1 MITHWQLYSSDLN
14 AENRLS
20 LTLVL
25 SYADRAQQFAF
36 QLKGYCNEDSMGEG
50 TGFSSSRVSHGQKYS
65 VLR

>member
-36 QLKGYCNEDSMGEG
+36 QLKGYCNEDSIGEG
-50 TGFSSSRVSHGQKYS
+50 TACWSSTVSHGQKYIILS
-65 VLR
+65 